1 MLISLD
7 VNLYRFHQEVLDEV
21 EVEVYLKSRHKVH
34 YFPHVTGEERFNDCS
49 PFLLY
54 IWNVN
59 TDCNIMLEMSA
70 KHLHITLLDI
80 YKAQKESHA

>member
-7 VNLYRFHQEVLDEV
+7 VNLYRLHQEVLDEV

-34 YFPHVTGEERFNDCS
+34 YFPHVIGEERVNDCS